1 MEGFL
6 QTALSFP
13 TVLFSFL
20 LILAIIYWGI
30 VALGMVEIDVLDL
43 DAESVVDGA
52 GQAEGLA
59 ALLAKLKLNGV
70 PVTLVLTLLSFF
82 AWFLCY
88 FVQLWLLS
96 ALPLG
101 WLRYPLGAV
110 VAVGALLSFMC
121 RPDFPMSAPILLS
134 AHHRAMHALY
144 SEHHGWLQNWLR
156 GKLGCAADAADLAQD
171 TFLRILLKRELREI
185 GMPRAFLRTI
195 ARGLVIDHWRREE
208 LQRAY
213 LESIA
218 HLPEAQA
225 PSPEARELVLELL
238 EEISRMLDGL
248 KPKVRTAFLLA
259 QCEDLS
265 HRQIAERMGVS
276 QRSVER
282 YVAEAL
288 YHCYLLRYGE

>member
-1 MEGFL
+1 
-6 QTALSFP
+6 
-13 TVLFSFL
+13 
-20 LILAIIYWGI
+20 
-30 VALGMVEIDVLDL
+30 
-43 DAESVVDGA
+43 
-52 GQAEGLA
+52 
-59 ALLAKLKLNGV
+59 
-70 PVTLVLTLLSFF
+70 
-82 AWFLCY
+82 
-88 FVQLWLLS
+88 
-96 ALPLG
+96 
-101 WLRYPLGAV
+101 
-110 VAVGALLSFMC
+110 
-121 RPDFPMSAPILLS
+121 MSAPILLS

-195 ARGLVIDHWRREE
+195 ARGLVI
-208 LQRAY
+208 AY

-265 HRQIAERMGVS
+265 HRQIAERMGIS